1 MKEVS
6 YLAVFAPQAEGGW
19 TATFPD
25 VPGAITEGEELPEA
39 YRSAREALELIL
51 EARAEQ
57 GEPLPERS
65 SDEALAARHRKDGV
79 IALITALAPSKAVR
93 INVTI
98 DEGLLGRLNRYVE
111 TKGRTRSAVIGE
123 AVRKLLK
130 DVAA

>member
-1 MKEVS
+1 M
-6 YLAVFAPQAEGGW
+6 
-19 TATFPD
+19 
-25 VPGAITEGEELPEA
+25 
-39 YRSAREALELIL
+39 
-51 EARAEQ
+51 
-57 GEPLPERS
+57 
-65 SDEALAARHRKDGV
+65 HRKDGV

-123 AVRKLLK
+123 AVRRLLK